1 MKKTK
6 LKTLIAVVTM
16 VACGINANAQN
27 TKDIDWYIGVGGG
40 YHSTNMRFSDID
52 ED

>member
-27 TKDIDWYIGVGGG
+27 TKDID
-40 YHSTNMRFSDID
+40 
-52 ED
+52 